1 MTTNING
8 VCISYSVAECPV
20 CGKIPWDACL
30 TCKGSGHVLTGV
42 TVRGEMQDLRPILK
56 DSVISNIE
64 SLVKMTAE
72 FQRECARQDE
82 GVKVKV

>member
-8 VCISYSVAECPV
+8 VCISYSVAECPD
-20 CGKIPWDACL
+20 CGMIPWAHCPK
-30 TCKGSGHVLTGV
+30 CHGSGHVLTGV

-64 SLVKMTAE
+64 SLVKLSAE
-72 FQRECARQDE
+72 FEAECLRKDE
-82 GVKVKV
+82 GVPV